1 MNKSISLSIRD
12 LKTQIVGAI
21 NSSQLPPCIVEPILS
36 VIYQQIAQAA
46 QQEIT
51 QAEKQAEEEMNDAE
65 SN

>member
-1 MNKSISLSIRD
+1 MNISLSIRD

-21 NSSQLPPCIVEPILS
+21 NSSQLPPCIVEPVLN

-51 QAEKQAEEEMNDAE
+51 QAEKQLAEEENNA
-65 SN
+65 